1 MIIDIFH
8 DTVCPWCKIGKKHLF
23 DALEQWQ
30 GEAINIQWHPFLLND
45 TIPIEGVEF
54 RGYMQ
59 SRKGMKPEELDRMF
73 DHARQRGEAAGV
85 KFNFSKI
92 SLMPNTILSHR
103 RIALTPEKSKLA
115 VVEAVYKAY
124 FEDGLD
130 IGNIDLLV
138 SLGKAAGMD
147 ATELRNLL
155 SGEAA
160 LNEVMSDASSARRNG
175 ITTVP
180 FFILNNKISVNG
192 SESVEVFLQAL
203 NRAAL
208 PAIGISSP

>member
-1 MIIDIFH
+1 
-8 DTVCPWCKIGKKHLF
+8 
-23 DALEQWQ
+23 
-30 GEAINIQWHPFLLND
+30 
-45 TIPIEGVEF
+45 
-54 RGYMQ
+54 
-59 SRKGMKPEELDRMF
+59 
-73 DHARQRGEAAGV
+73 
-85 KFNFSKI
+85 
-92 SLMPNTILSHR
+92 MPNTILSHR
-103 RIALTPEKSKLA
+103 LIALTPEKSKLA

-160 LNEVMSDASSARRNG
+160 LNEVMSEASSARRNG

-180 FFILNNKISVNG
+180 FFMLNNKISVNG